1 MTLLLKNKSNN
12 NGAKIANVYVFVGK
26 MKTIINKKYA
36 EAGNVMQTTKPGD
49 YLMALTAL
57 NKLSTFNVD
66 VFEMFDNTSNW

>member
-12 NGAKIANVYVFVGK
+12 NGAKIVNVNVFVGK

-36 EAGNVMQTTKPGD
+36 ETGNVMQTTKPGD

-57 NKLSTFNVD
+57 NKLSTFNVN
-66 VFEMFDNTSNW
+66 VFEIFDNKSNW